1 MKKNKKRQPFCF
13 WPLLLLLALLPGGSF
28 AAAASAFIP
37 ASHPHIAYI
46 GRVSFS
52 QPEAPCFTYPGVQ
65 IRALFEGTSLGVR
78 MKPNS
83 GYFMVEIDRLPP
95 FKVAFGPTDSVC
107 VVASGL
113 PEGVHEV
120 RLTLAYEGYLRRPQF
135 RGFLLDEGKTLP
147 APPGLPERRIEFIG
161 NSITCGFG
169 VETADPKAPFQD
181 ETENHFYT
189 YAALTARAFDALSL
203 VVARSGI
210 GIYRNYG
217 EPRSGSPDCLPAL
230 YAHTLFNDS
239 TETWDFARYTP
250 HVVCVNLGTN
260 DVSTGAY
267 DTVLLEEAYRRFLHR
282 LRGYYPQAKIVL
294 LSGCMLSGRR
304 LQDVREVLNRV
315 AAEATAAGDT
325 AVYRFDLTPSDG
337 SLGYGAAWHPS
348 KAQQAKSASEL
359 IGFLRSL
366 TGWKVVR

>member
-1 MKKNKKRQPFCF
+1 MKKNKKGQLPCVWF
-13 WPLLLLLALLPGGSF
+13 LLLLLGLLPASSL
-28 AAAASAFIP
+28 AAFPSAFIP
-37 ASHPHIAYI
+37 ATHPHIAYI
-46 GRVSFS
+46 GRVSF
-52 QPEAPCFTYPGVQ
+52 QRPESPCFTYPGVQ

-95 FKVAFGPTDSVC
+95 FKIAFGPTDSVFTL
-107 VVASGL
+107 ASGL
-113 PEGVHEV
+113 PDGVHEV
-120 RLTLAYEGYLRRPQF
+120 RLTLAYEGYLRRPEF

-147 APPGLPERRIEFIG
+147 APPHLPERRIEFIG

-169 VETADPKAPFQD
+169 VETTDPKAPFQD

-210 GIYRNYG
+210 GIYRNYAG
-217 EPRSGSPDCLPAL
+217 PRTGSPDCLPAL
-230 YAHTLFNDS
+230 YTQTLFNDS

-250 HVVCVNLGTN
+250 HVVCINLGTN

-267 DTVLLEEAYRRFLHR
+267 DTALLEEAYRDFLHR
-282 LRGYYPQAKIVL
+282 LRKYYPGAKIVL
-294 LSGCMLSGRR
+294 LSGCMLSGQH
-304 LQDVREVLNRV
+304 LQDVRGALDRV

-337 SLGYGAAWHPS
+337 SLGYGASWHPS
-348 KAQQAKSASEL
+348 KAQQAQSASEL

-366 TGWKVVR
+366 TGWEVVH

>member
-1 MKKNKKRQPFCF
+1 MNKLRLPVC
-13 WPLLLLLALLPGGSF
+13 LLLLCLFLGGSLP
-28 AAAASAFIP
+28 ADATVFIP

-46 GRVSFS
+46 GRVSFR
-52 QPEAPCFTYPGVQ
+52 QPDAPSFTYPGVQ
-65 IRALFEGTSLGVR
+65 IRALFEGTSLGIQ

-95 FKVAFGPTDSVC
+95 FKIAFGPGDSIRT
-107 VVASGL
+107 VASGL
-113 PEGVHEV
+113 ADGRHEV
-120 RLTLAYEGYLRRPQF
+120 RLTLAYEGYLRCPAF
-135 RGFLLDEGKTLP
+135 RGFLLDDGKTLP
-147 APPGLPERRIEFIG
+147 AKPTLPDRRIEFIG

-169 VETADPKAPFQD
+169 VEINDPEAPFLD

-203 VVARSGI
+203 VIARSGI

-217 EPRSGSPDCLPAL
+217 APQTGSQDCLPAL
-230 YAHTLFNDS
+230 YARTLFNDS
-239 TETWDFARYTP
+239 TEIWDFSRYTP
-250 HVVCVNLGTN
+250 DVVCVNLGTN

-267 DTVLLEEAYRRFLHR
+267 DPVLLEAAYRGFLHR
-282 LRGYYPQAKIVL
+282 LRGYYPGAKIVL

-304 LQDVREVLNRV
+304 LEAVRGALDRV
-315 AAEATAAGDT
+315 AAEAAAAGDK

-359 IGFLRSL
+359 IAYLRTL
-366 TGWKVVR
+366 TGWDVVR